1 MQSMNVSTVL
11 SFDTL
16 LLRLI
21 EPNTNFFPWFDFLVF
36 VEIVF
41 KNFVRYP
48 DILVPLLKKKK
59 YQ

>member
-16 LLRLI
+16 LLRLV

>member
-21 EPNTNFFPWFDFLVF
+21 EPNTNFSIFFHDLTFWYLLKLF
-36 VEIVF
+36 VF

-48 DILVPLLKKKK
+48 DI
-59 YQ
+59 

>member
-41 KNFVRYP
+41 KTFVRYP

>member
-11 SFDTL
+11 SFDT